1 MMIHV
6 PAMASLFRIGEIL
19 SRVTTNSSG
28 SRVRSRRWR
37 RRGGFHWRRLLHFAK
52 YFRKR

>member
-1 MMIHV
+1 MVIHL
-6 PAMASLFRIGEIL
+6 PAMAGLFRVGEFL
-19 SRVTTNSSG
+19 SRVAANSS
-28 SRVRSRRWR
+28 SARARSRRWR